1 MRWRVWFDRLIVLLI
16 LLAAWQAGSLWLGNY
31 WLSSPWA
38 VATRFVASLLNGEL
52 IFHAGYTIDEA
63 VVGCVIGG
71 VPAVLLPFL
80 LRRHPIVGRDP
91 RSVHGRRL
99 RRAQARVRAAVHP
112 VVRHR
117 HRIQDRAGR
126 GRGVLHR
133 LFRDAVGRARARAQ
147 ARADGAGHGRQ
158 RAPGR
163 PPHRVSRRGAGD
175 LRRLPHRRALRHR
188 RRGDRRADLVE
199 PRARLSGADRRDELR
214 HHAGV
219 RRDPRRDDHRACLH
233 RRHRSSAS
241 ASCCAGGRAARR

>member
-38 VATRFVASLLNGEL
+38 VATRFVASLLGGEL
-52 IFHAGYTIDEA
+52 VFHAQLHHQRGA
-63 VVGCVIGG
+63 GRLRHRRRAGG
-71 VPAVLLPFL
+71 AAAVPAAQAAD
-80 LRRHPIVGRDP
+80 RGGDP

-99 RRAQARVRAAVHP
+99 RRAQARLRAAVHP

-126 GRGVLHR
+126 GGGVLHR

-147 ARADGAGHGRQ
+147 ARADGAGDRRQ

-175 LRRLPHRRALRHR
+175 LRGLPHRRALCHR

-199 PRARLSGADRRDELR
+199 PRA
-214 HHAGV
+214 
-219 RRDPRRDDHRACLH
+219 
-233 RRHRSSAS
+233 SAIW
-241 ASCCAGGRAARR
+241 CRPAR